1 MVQGKLLEYAEDL
14 KRFCVNHKWAK
25 FFRDYEDGD
34 EGLAKYEDFYK
45 NSYDDYKEAAR
56 DLCYEIIEYFDLL
69 WNQLPDKDLYL
80 EDEKQNPRSWLDG
93 VSKTLQTTVSDM
105 KEGPELFGFLLKGS
119 QMLAWIKEAAI
130 KTDEQFYGGRRTDTM
145 PYYLGESTEKTFQNI
160 LNENNGHGFL
170 AASMLGLAGIGTMAA
185 IDGNRIA
192 KQADELGIKISAEDT
207 GGHEA
212 GGLIDPIYKFKYEG
226 LSDEYGNDIDGL
238 CKYIKRH
245 NRADNVTYTDE
256 GDHYK
261 IHATYKYT
269 THINRCSYTRT
280 AECDLDLP
288 KDYFGVSFI
297 FNESIEQVFAQ
308 ILKENKKLKEASFT
322 IGEFCHYKGIE
333 NPEAFRDFL
342 RKLWDFNHVEL
353 WTQSDSDSLERALD
367 KYQALREAS
376 VFKPSGFGLS
386 GHYGYE
392 APEKEPV
399 YVATE
404 TNEDDGELY
413 FDETGC
419 TTEFIE
425 NAKKFVSEEQAL
437 EFAKDNVIFGTPGAK
452 LRESDDTYKAK
463 VQDKWLKGNSLVKDK
478 KDADTFESKTE
489 PTQRI
494 NQMKKDGKI
503 DKNAKIT
510 VLTESIDPTGAAFNL
525 TKLKGYLRF
534 ETKWEYDEDY
544 PEDAMLVDKVH
555 EPPRFTVNWIGP
567 EGKKHPNTYCVNI
580 RKDRGESWTWI
591 THFCLKA
598 SDAAEMVNLEV
609 KTWEHNNESWRFN

>member
-45 NSYDDYKEAAR
+45 NSYDDYKDAAR
-56 DLCYEIIEYFDLL
+56 GLCYEIIEYFDLL

-80 EDEKQNPRSWLDG
+80 EDEKQNPRNWLDG
-93 VSKTLQTTVSDM
+93 VSKILQTTVSDM

-119 QMLAWIKEAAI
+119 QMLAWIKEAAT
-130 KTDEQFYGGRRTDTM
+130 KTDEQFYGGRRTDVM
-145 PYYLGESTEKTFQNI
+145 PHYLGESTEKTFQNI
-160 LNENNGHGFL
+160 LNE
-170 AASMLGLAGIGTMAA
+170 S
-185 IDGNRIA
+185 
-192 KQADELGIKISAEDT
+192 ELIK
-207 GGHEA
+207 
-212 GGLIDPIYKFKYEG
+212 
-226 LSDEYGNDIDGL
+226 
-238 CKYIKRH
+238 
-245 NRADNVTYTDE
+245 
-256 GDHYK
+256 
-261 IHATYKYT
+261 
-269 THINRCSYTRT
+269 
-280 AECDLDLP
+280 
-288 KDYFGVSFI
+288 
-297 FNESIEQVFAQ
+297 QVFAQ
-308 ILKENKKLKEASFT
+308 ILRESEKLKEASFT
-322 IGEFCHYKGIE
+322 IGEFCRYKGIE

-353 WTQSDSDSLERALD
+353 WTQSDSDSLERAFD
-367 KYQALREAS
+367 KYQTLREAS

-386 GHYGYE
+386 GHYDYE
-392 APEKEPV
+392 APEKELV

-425 NAKKFVSEEQAL
+425 NAKKFTSEEQAF

-452 LRESDDTYKAK
+452 LRESDSTYKAK
-463 VQDKWLKGNSLVKDK
+463 VQGKWLKGNSLVKDK

-510 VLTESIDPTGAAFNL
+510 VKEI
-525 TKLKGYLRF
+525 
-534 ETKWEYDEDY
+534 
-544 PEDAMLVDKVH
+544 
-555 EPPRFTVNWIGP
+555 
-567 EGKKHPNTYCVNI
+567 
-580 RKDRGESWTWI
+580 
-591 THFCLKA
+591 
-598 SDAAEMVNLEV
+598 
-609 KTWEHNNESWRFN
+609 

>member
-80 EDEKQNPRSWLDG
+80 EDKKQNPRNWLDS

-245 NRADNVTYTDE
+245 NRAENVTYTDE

-269 THINRCSYTRT
+269 THVNRCPRTRT

-308 ILKENKKLKEASFT
+308 IL
-322 IGEFCHYKGIE
+322 
-333 NPEAFRDFL
+333 
-342 RKLWDFNHVEL
+342 
-353 WTQSDSDSLERALD
+353 
-367 KYQALREAS
+367 REAS

-386 GHYGYE
+386 SHYGYE

-463 VQDKWLKGNSLVKDK
+463 VQGKWLKGNSLVKDK

-510 VLTESIDPTGAAFNL
+510 VLTESLDPTGSAFNI
-525 TKLKGYLRF
+525 
-534 ETKWEYDEDY
+534 
-544 PEDAMLVDKVH
+544 M
-555 EPPRFTVNWIGP
+555 
-567 EGKKHPNTYCVNI
+567 
-580 RKDRGESWTWI
+580 
-591 THFCLKA
+591 
-598 SDAAEMVNLEV
+598 NLGDSIKEI
-609 KTWEHNNESWRFN
+609 